1 MELLTRF
8 RYPLMKSSHPPWAH
22 CCPKKIGDQSTA
34 LVLAEHR
41 CAQALDNGL
50 ATSTRIRADILALEK
65 ETEGLLGE
73 IIGAKA

>member
-8 RYPLMKSSHPPWAH
+8 RYPLMKSSHPP

-34 LVLAEHR
+34 LVLAKHR
-41 CAQALDNGL
+41 CAQALGNGL